1 MDIHQQQMK
10 ISRKDYLFT
19 RMAPDGQDNRSTCRR
34 WMSDNLFLFCTL
46 FGVIAG
52 IVLGFVVRPLNP
64 SQDVIVLISYPGE
77 LFMRVLKLMILPFV
91 ISCLIMGTA
100 TLNISKNGK
109 IAIRTMTYFIIT
121 SVLNVILGIILVM
134 SIHPGSPHVKYNSTV
149 QSQDVKTIRPLDGF
163 LDMGRNLVPDNL
175 FQAAFEQTFTEYV
188 PVSIKYEPYETGNS
202 NNKTSANIGVIQKA
216 TKRQLQFRDGTNTLG
231 IIFFC
236 LIFGS
241 VLGTLGPHK
250 IVVINFFNVIYEV
263 LLKMLMGAIWF
274 TPVGVGSV
282 ICGKII
288 SLGQLAHTLTQLS
301 WFIITVA
308 IGIIIYQFIILQ
320 IIYYIFVRKN
330 PLKYYMSFGPSIVTA
345 FATASKSAAMPITF
359 RVMDD
364 KVKVD
369 KRITRFIL
377 PIGTINMDGTALFL
391 TVSVI
396 FIAQMNNIYLGMGE
410 IMTIGLSCTAAS
422 MSSATVPSAALVL
435 VLMLC
440 STINA
445 PAEDVSLL
453 FAVDWFVDRLRTTNN
468 LLGDCYACAVV
479 ESLSKK
485 ELAVPLEEETPPHAN
500 GNASIV
506 SNGTCIIEITKN
518 ENTSI

>member
-1 MDIHQQQMK
+1 
-10 ISRKDYLFT
+10 
-19 RMAPDGQDNRSTCRR
+19 
-34 WMSDNLFLFCTL
+34 
-46 FGVIAG
+46 
-52 IVLGFVVRPLNP
+52 
-64 SQDVIVLISYPGE
+64 
-77 LFMRVLKLMILPFV
+77 MRVLKLMILPFV

-100 TLNISKNGK
+100 TLNISKNGR
-109 IAIRTMTYFIIT
+109 IAMRTMAYFITT
-121 SVLNVILGIILVM
+121 SVLNVLLGIILVM
-134 SIHPGSPHVKYNSTV
+134 SIHPGSPTVKYNTTV
-149 QSQDVKTIRPLDGF
+149 QSQEVKTIRPLDGF

-188 PVSIKYEPYETGNS
+188 PVSIKYES
-202 NNKTSANIGVIQKA
+202 VDARNKTTPNLEVIQKA
-216 TKRQLQFRDGTNTLG
+216 TFKRQLQFRDGTNTLG

-274 TPVGVGSV
+274 TPIGVGSV

-288 SLGQLAHTLTQLS
+288 SLAQLSNTLTQLS
-301 WFIITVA
+301 WFIITIA
-308 IGIIIYQFIILQ
+308 AGIAIYQFFILQ
-320 IIYYIFVRKN
+320 MIYYIFVRKN
-330 PLKYYMSFGPSIVTA
+330 PFTYYFSFGPSLVTA

-359 RVMDD
+359 RIMDE

-396 FIAQMNNIYLGMGE
+396 FIAQMNNIHLGLGE
-410 IMTIGLSCTAAS
+410 LMTIGLSCTAAS

-485 ELAVPLEEETPPHAN
+485 ELSVPLEEETTPHAN
-500 GNASIV
+500 GSASIV
-506 SNGTCIIEITKN
+506 SNGTCIVEISKN
-518 ENTSI
+518 ENTNI

>member
-1 MDIHQQQMK
+1 M
-10 ISRKDYLFT
+10 FT
-19 RMAPDGQDNRSTCRR
+19 KMTEEPRPKCDCRR
-34 WMSDNLFLFCTL
+34 WLADNVFLFCTL
-46 FGVIAG
+46 FGVTVG
-52 IVLGFVVRPLNP
+52 IVAGFLLRPLNP
-64 SQDVIVLISYPGE
+64 SPDVILLISYPGE

-100 TLNISKNGK
+100 TLNISKNGR
-109 IAIRTMTYFIIT
+109 IAMRTISYFIIT
-121 SVLNVILGIILVM
+121 SVLNVGLGMVLVLT
-134 SIHPGSPHVKYNSTV
+134 IHPGRP
-149 QSQDVKTIRPLDGF
+149 DIKTNTSDLVPEVRNIKPLDGF

-175 FQAAFEQTFTEYV
+175 FQAAFEQTYTNYV
-188 PVSIKYEPYETGNS
+188 PVSVKYGQNDMKVNVTEMG
-202 NNKTSANIGVIQKA
+202 GVKEA
-216 TKRQLQFRDGTNTLG
+216 RFERKLQYRDGTNTLG

-241 VLGTLGPHK
+241 ILGTLGPK
-250 IVVINFFNVIYEV
+250 KLVVINFFNVIYEV

-288 SLGQLAHTLTQLS
+288 SLGQLSNTLTQLV
-301 WFIITVA
+301 WFILTVGLGVL
-308 IGIIIYQFIILQ
+308 IHQLIILQ
-320 IIYYIFVRKN
+320 LIYYLFVRKN
-330 PLKYYMSFGPSIVTA
+330 PFKYYLAFGPSIVTA

-359 RVMDD
+359 QIMDER
-364 KVKVD
+364 VKVD

-396 FIAQMNNIYLGMGE
+396 FIAQMNNIPLGVGE
-410 IMTIGLSCTAAS
+410 LLTIGLSCTAAS
-422 MSSATVPSAALVL
+422 MSSATVPSAAIVL
-435 VLMLC
+435 VFMLC

-445 PAEDVSLL
+445 PANDVSIL

-479 ESLSKK
+479 QSLSKK
-485 ELAVPLEEETPPHAN
+485 ELAEPEQTEETYTHTN
-500 GNASIV
+500 GNPSIV
-506 SNGTCIIEITKN
+506 SNGTCIVDIVKN
-518 ENTSI
+518 DSTNI

>member
-1 MDIHQQQMK
+1 
-10 ISRKDYLFT
+10 
-19 RMAPDGQDNRSTCRR
+19 
-34 WMSDNLFLFCTL
+34 
-46 FGVIAG
+46 
-52 IVLGFVVRPLNP
+52 
-64 SQDVIVLISYPGE
+64 
-77 LFMRVLKLMILPFV
+77 MRVLKLMILPFV

-216 TKRQLQFRDGTNTLG
+216 TKRQLQFR
-231 IIFFC
+231 
-236 LIFGS
+236 
-241 VLGTLGPHK
+241 
-250 IVVINFFNVIYEV
+250 
-263 LLKMLMGAIWF
+263 
-274 TPVGVGSV
+274 
-282 ICGKII
+282 
-288 SLGQLAHTLTQLS
+288 
-301 WFIITVA
+301 
-308 IGIIIYQFIILQ
+308 
-320 IIYYIFVRKN
+320 
-330 PLKYYMSFGPSIVTA
+330 
-345 FATASKSAAMPITF
+345 SAAMPITF